1 MEQAS
6 QNLKTIFGSS
16 KPFEETD
23 ELCEKHGIKMMFIKA
38 TQKHVCNACTAEA
51 IVQEDREIA
60 RRGLYSQRVQDTT
73 AVLKRRS
80 IVTDHTLLDATF
92 GGFDVNC
99 KEQHDNR
106 EKVASLVPRI
116 LNGEYLNLWLIGDAG
131 KGKSHLAMSLLNAL
145 NAEGKRQLTAAFE
158 QDERMDDKGISCLF
172 IGFDEM
178 LRLVRD
184 SFNNK
189 DSQYTESYFVDWCVR
204 VDVLVIDDLGA
215 ETGSIH
221 ASKQAT
227 DFVHRMLYAIANG
240 RRGKT
245 TVITTNLEPDQR
257 YQLYDAKILSR
268 LSDNMAALRFKD
280 SPDMRQSKFEW

>member
-1 MEQAS
+1 M
-6 QNLKTIFGSS
+6 
-16 KPFEETD
+16 
-23 ELCEKHGIKMMFIKA
+23 HIKA
-38 TQKHVCNACTAEA
+38 IDEYVCNACTAED
-51 IVQEDREIA
+51 VVKEDREIA
-60 RRGLYSQRVQDTT
+60 RRGLYSQRIQETT

-80 IVTDHTLLDATF
+80 VITDETLLDATF
-92 GGFDVNC
+92 GGFNVTC
-99 KEQHDNR
+99 KEQHDHR

-145 NAEGKRQLTAAFE
+145 NAEGKRQLAEAFE
-158 QDERMDDKGISCLF
+158 KNEPLDDKGLSCLF

-178 LRLVRD
+178 LRLVRE

-189 DSQYTESYFVDWCVR
+189 DSMYTESYFVDWCVR

-215 ETGSIH
+215 ETGAIH

-227 DFVHRMLYAIANG
+227 DFVHRILYAIANG

-245 TVITTNLEPDQR
+245 TVITTNLDEEQR
-257 YQLYDAKILSR
+257 TQLYDAKIISR
-268 LSDNMAALRFKD
+268 FYANVAGLKFEE
-280 SPDMRQSKFEW
+280 SPDMRKTNFEW